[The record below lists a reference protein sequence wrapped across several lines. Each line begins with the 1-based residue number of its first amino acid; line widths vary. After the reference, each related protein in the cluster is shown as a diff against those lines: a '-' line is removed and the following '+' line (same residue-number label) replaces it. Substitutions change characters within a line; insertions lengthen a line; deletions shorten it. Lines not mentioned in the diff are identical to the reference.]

1 MSAFVRI
8 VGSATFL
15 QERARRRLVTGT
27 VLASVGA
34 IVFVV
39 SLGIAEMA
47 AELPPILGSF
57 PSFLGLGALLV
68 GGLRVLSARRD
79 AATIAGEGPVVAQL
93 SARLNDDYVYLRHVA
108 LRSRGAEADGV
119 LLGPHG
125 ALVLAIRALAG
136 EFTVRGHDRFV
147 LDDDGDERSFDR
159 SPSWELVRTQRAV
172 ERVLKEH
179 GLGEVPVQGAVV
191 LVRGTLGDAD
201 LPGTA
206 IVPVERIGSFVDY
219 LRPEELPSPEPIR
232 RAIEALEPHVDGQ
245 RRAPRR

>member
-1 MSAFVRI
+1 MCAFVRI

-15 QERARRRLVTGT
+15 QERARRRLATGT
-27 VLASVGA
+27 VLASIGA
-34 IVFVV
+34 VVFLV
-39 SLGIAEMA
+39 SLAIAEMS
-47 AELPPILGSF
+47 AELSTILASL
-57 PSFLGLGALLV
+57 PSFFGLGAMLV
-68 GGLRVLSARRD
+68 GGLRILSARRD

-125 ALVLAIRALAG
+125 ALVLAIRALVG
-136 EFTVRGHDRFV
+136 EFTVRGHDWYV
-147 LDDDGDERSFDR
+147 VDEGGERSFNR
-159 SPSWELVRTQRAV
+159 SPSWELVRMQQAV

-191 LVRGTLGDAD
+191 LVRGTLRDAD

-206 IVPVERIGSFVDY
+206 IVPVDRIGNFVDY
-219 LRPEELPSPEPIR
+219 LRPEELPPAEPIR

-245 RRAPRR
+245 RHVPRR